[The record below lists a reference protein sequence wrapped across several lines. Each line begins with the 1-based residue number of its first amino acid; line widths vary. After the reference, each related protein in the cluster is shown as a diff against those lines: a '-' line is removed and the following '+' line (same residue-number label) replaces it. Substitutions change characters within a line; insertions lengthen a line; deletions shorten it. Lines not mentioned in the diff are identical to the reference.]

1 MTGLNLT
8 QVPEVFT
15 EVLGIP
21 LIASGILISMIIILV
36 VVVFLALLDC
46 PMMGIAGSIVGLIA
60 FFTFIGWFPIWVS
73 IGIALIIAILFGT
86 RVRNTITGSGGGD
99 I

>member
-15 EVLGIP
+15 ELLGIP
-21 LIASGILISMIIILV
+21 VIASGILISMLIVLSA
-36 VVVFLALLDC
+36 VVFLALLDC
-46 PMMGIAGSIVGLIA
+46 PPMGIAGAIIGLIA
-60 FFTFIGWFPIWVS
+60 FFTFLGWFPVWIS
-73 IGIALIIAILFGT
+73 IGIALAIAVLFGVT
-86 RVRNTITGSGGGD
+86 VRKTFTGSGGGD